1 MATADKQKVAVSK
14 AAPKPFKRK
23 AAALQHDGPLKKLKE
38 KHSNVVKPDGAHN
51 TERYTSVL
59 Y

>member
-23 AAALQHDGPLKKLKE
+23 AAALQHDGPLKAFKKQR
-38 KHSNVVKPDGAHN
+38 SNAVKTDGGHD
-51 TERYTSVL
+51 EVR
-59 Y
+59 